1 MPIKILFILQIAVL
15 ICFAS
20 WGESV
25 MSYEPEKPGQKD
37 RVNEETRVE
46 PTDIWAMRLA
56 QGVDPMGLARK
67 HGLEYIGPVGTL
79 EGFHLF
85 RVPPE
90 KARVFD
96 APALRDSPEVLWLEQ
111 QHKRKRYKRQPA
123 DPLFEDQWHL
133 NNIGQSGGTP
143 GIDAN
148 ILPVW
153 DMGFLGTGVQI
164 AIVDDGLEH
173 IHPDIQPNYSAAD
186 SWDFNDNDFD
196 PSPGPGDYHGTAVA
210 GVAAARDDG
219 FFCGVGSAFR
229 SGLSGIR
236 LIAEPVTDAQEA
248 AALIFSYQNN
258 HIFNNSWGPKDD
270 GRRLEG
276 PGYLA
281 DKALAFGT
289 QKGRGGLG
297 SIYVWAGGN
306 GRRFNDNINYDG
318 YANSRFTIAVGA
330 VNHFGIQTFYSEPG
344 APMLVTAPSSGA
356 GVGITTTDRLSPQG
370 FNNDGDCFTRFGGT
384 SSSAPLVSG
393 IIALMLQANPQLT
406 WRDVQH
412 ILVRSVL
419 RNDPLDTDWSRN
431 RAGRWINHKYGFGMV
446 DAHRAVNQA
455 ISWPGTR
462 EASFFDSGQISVDL
476 PIPDNNPAGVSSS
489 FFVPPAQTE
498 DQTLDLVLEHVEVV
512 FTATHSFRGDLEIE
526 LISPGGTSSILALSR
541 LDDNSDYPGW
551 KFTTVRH
558 WGELARGVWT
568 LKVADVLPQDMG
580 TFDSWQLILHGT
592 EKVRRIVP
600 VQPGVLKLLLD
611 DE

>member
-1 MPIKILFILQIAVL
+1 VPIKILVILQIAVL

-20 WGESV
+20 WGGSV

-37 RVNEETRVE
+37 QGNEDTMGE

-56 QGVDPMGLARK
+56 PGVDPMGLARK

-79 EGFHLF
+79 EGYHLL

-90 KARVFD
+90 KARFFD
-96 APALRDSPEVLWLEQ
+96 AQALRGSPEVLWLEQ
-111 QHKRKRYKRQPA
+111 QFKRRLFKRQPE
-123 DPLFEDQWHL
+123 DPLFQDQWHL
-133 NNIGQSGGTP
+133 NNTGQSGGRP

-148 ILPVW
+148 VLSVW
-153 DMGFLGTGVQI
+153 DMGFLGSGAQI

-173 IHPDIQPNYSAAD
+173 SHPNIQPNYVAAD
-186 SWDFNDNDFD
+186 SWDFNDDDSD
-196 PSPGPGDYHGTAVA
+196 PSPGPEDDHGTSVA

-219 FFCGVGSAFR
+219 DFCGVGSAFR

-236 LIAEPVTDAQEA
+236 LIAAPVNDAQIA
-248 AALIFSYQNN
+248 GALTFSYQNN
-258 HIFNNSWGPKDD
+258 HIFNNSWGPADD
-270 GRRLEG
+270 GRRLGG
-276 PGYLA
+276 PGHLTS
-281 DKALAFGT
+281 KALELGT
-289 QKGRGGLG
+289 LKGREGLG

-306 GRRFNDNINYDG
+306 GRQYNDNINFDG
-318 YANSRFTIAVGA
+318 YANSRYTIAVGA

-370 FNNDGDCFTRFGGT
+370 YNNEGDCFAGFGGT

-393 IIALMLQANPQLT
+393 IIALMLEANPTLT

-412 ILVRSVL
+412 ILIRSVV
-419 RNDPLDTDWSRN
+419 RNDPLDPDWTRN
-431 RAGRWINHKYGFGMV
+431 MAGRWINHKYGFGMV

-476 PIPDNNPAGVSSS
+476 PIPDNDPTGVSSS
-489 FFVPPAQTE
+489 FFVPPVQTA
-498 DQTLDLVLEHVEVV
+498 DQTLDLLVEHVEVV
-512 FTATHSFRGDLEIE
+512 FTATHPFRGDLEIE
-526 LISPGGTSSILALSR
+526 LVSPGGTPSILAQSR
-541 LDDNSDYPGW
+541 MDGNPDYPGW

-568 LKVADVLPQDMG
+568 LKVADVLAQDTG

-592 EKVRRIVP
+592 ERIRMTVP